1 MSPKPT
7 ITPFS
12 RLYFTTSEISA
23 SLTRGSV
30 QNYMGFFR
38 AHEKTH
44 IPESSIQQGIITI
57 YQTVPPILQTRL
69 SLYDRVFDSNAVFTD
84 NVRKIVR
91 SQPDGCRVVIRV
103 NAAHSPDKFRIDI
116 NAHFPRAAVQHHERA
131 YGTGCQPENIPQL
144 LRRCERKRA
153 QPMPPAPLY
162 RSPLN
167 SVLPS
172 FDRLHQKKNNGL

>member
-38 AHEKTH
+38 VHEKTP

-57 YQTVPPILQTRL
+57 YQTVPPILQARL
-69 SLYDRVFDSNAVFTD
+69 SLYDRLFDSDAVFTD

-103 NAAHSPDKFRIDI
+103 NADHSPDKFRIDI
-116 NAHFPRAAVQHHERA
+116 NAHFPRAAVHHHERA
-131 YGTGCQPENIPQL
+131 YGTGSQPENIPQL

-153 QPMPPAPLY
+153 QSMPPAPLY
-162 RSPLN
+162 PPVKLRFAFFRSFV
-167 SVLPS
+167 SE
-172 FDRLHQKKNNGL
+172 KNNGL